1 MNLARSRED
10 FQRAAPL
17 DRKGGPP
24 PFTRDPLRSIVRAA
38 VASGHARIDKSMKAW
53 EHAEKQWP
61 FDADAQLIL
70 RAATVPLDMTNTS
83 ALVQVALAVFPLL
96 APFSAAAQLFNHTLK
111 LTLTR
116 EAGGYVIPNIAPV
129 GVKFVAPGAPKPVLQ
144 GSSTA
149 QRIDPHKVAGIA
161 VASSELYSQASVET
175 VIQQL
180 LAESAGPLLDAVVF
194 SNSAGD
200 ASHPPG
206 LLYNVTPI
214 TPSTGGAGTSK
225 TEAATEDLIALG
237 AGIGPVSGAGP
248 IALIMNVA
256 QYISLAYRTYRQAED
271 VILIPSGTVPP
282 GTAIAV
288 ACNAVVAAMGAPEF
302 EASTSASLHMSD
314 TPAAIGSGGS
324 LAVPVSSMFQT
335 ASVATKMEL
344 PVSWALRSP
353 LGVSWI
359 QNAIW

>member
-17 DRKGGPP
+17 DRKGAPQ
-24 PFTRDPLRSIVRAA
+24 PFTHDAVRSIVRAA
-38 VASGHARIDKSMKAW
+38 VATGHARIDKSMKAW

-61 FDADAQLIL
+61 FDTHAQLIL

-83 ALVQVALAVFPLL
+83 ALVQVALAVFPML
-96 APFSAAAQLFNHTLK
+96 APFSAAAQLFDRSLK
-111 LTLTR
+111 VTLTR

-144 GSSTA
+144 GVSTG
-149 QRIDPHKVAGIA
+149 QRVDPHKVAGIA

-200 ASHPPG
+200 LSHPPG

-214 TPSTGGAGTSK
+214 TPSTGGAGASTS
-225 TEAATEDLIALG
+225 EAAIEDLIALG
-237 AGIGPVSGAGP
+237 AAIGPVSGAGQ

-256 QYISLAYRTYRQAED
+256 QHIALAYRTYRQELN
-271 VILIPSGTVPP
+271 VIPIPSSTIPAGTVV
-282 GTAIAV
+282 AV

-314 TPAAIGSGGS
+314 TPTAIGSGGS

-353 LGVSWI
+353 QGVSWV
-359 QNAIW
+359 QNTIW